1 VSSTAVYGGTTLGQR
16 DDEWSD
22 DLISG
27 NEDEALQQFLS
38 TLQHSTLQFKGLG
51 FVLLS
56 IKEY

>member
-1 VSSTAVYGGTTLGQR
+1 MAVYGGTTLGQR

-27 NEDEALQQFLS
+27 DEDEEALQQFLS